1 MKKYA
6 LLRVEV
12 MFHLASAKSHTKYF
26 QAFFVGFL
34 FIAWYLFFAADPKT
48 LSHMLEVVS
57 LTKVDMLVYLLIAMN
72 ITSYYFAID
81 ILDSYF
87 CIFLAGT
94 RLANIEDQ
102 VNRRAGTPL
111 LIWELRFQLNDFV
124 RFGVSRVAITY
135 YQMLI
140 IFMAS
145 FLFPLFDYCR
155 LWSLTDSVHRT
166 ELGIAS
172 LIAVLLLLLF
182 IYTWHDV
189 FITKRRQLIEILQ
202 QVAEPGYLK

>member
-1 MKKYA
+1 
-6 LLRVEV
+6 

-140 IFMAS
+140 ILYLWPRFYFH
-145 FLFPLFDYCR
+145 FLSIAGYGPR
-155 LWSLTDSVHRT
+155 LDSVHRT